1 MCISTQ
7 NMVRE
12 VIGSYIRK
20 YTKKVHNPI
29 MSIKRDKKKYGYV
42 SKAIAFFAKYK
53 AMRTLL
59 HMYNKA
65 NNE

>member
-1 MCISTQ
+1 MD
-7 NMVRE
+7 
-12 VIGSYIRK
+12 
-20 YTKKVHNPI
+20 
-29 MSIKRDKKKYGYV
+29 MSVKLLH
-42 SKAIAFFAKYK
+42 FFAKYK

>member
-1 MCISTQ
+1 
-7 NMVRE
+7 MVRE

-42 SKAIAFFAKYK
+42 SKAIAFFCQV
-53 AMRTLL
+53 
-59 HMYNKA
+59 
-65 NNE
+65 

>member
-42 SKAIAFFAKYK
+42 SKAIAFFCQV
-53 AMRTLL
+53 
-59 HMYNKA
+59 
-65 NNE
+65 